1 MSVASS
7 ALFISDL
14 HLCPTRP
21 RIARL
26 FLDFLSDQARRV
38 EALYILGDLFDYWVG
53 DDTLDD
59 PAEPFNAAICAALKQ
74 LSDSGTRLFFIAG
87 NRDFLAGPGFAS
99 ASGASLLAEP
109 QLVDIAGTPTLL
121 LHGDT
126 LCTDD
131 LAYQEFRATVRTDA
145 WRKAFLAQPLTARKN
160 RIEAL
165 RRESEHEKQ
174 GKSAAIMDVNAEAVA
189 AALRSHGYPRIIH
202 GHTHRPAQH
211 AHELDGHVCAR
222 WVLGDWYDSG
232 SYLQCDESGCRALAL
247 SLAPP

>member
-1 MSVASS
+1 MSV

-21 RIARL
+21 QIVRL
-26 FLDFLSDQARRV
+26 FLDFLADQARQAD
-38 EALYILGDLFDYWVG
+38 ALYILGDLFDYWVG
-53 DDTLDD
+53 DDALDD
-59 PAEPFNAAICAALKQ
+59 PAEPCNAAICAALKQ

-87 NRDFLAGPGFAS
+87 NRDFLAGSGFAA
-99 ASGASLLAEP
+99 ASCASLLDEP

-131 LAYQEFRATVRTDA
+131 LAYQEFRAKVHTDA
-145 WRKAFLAQPLTARKN
+145 WRKAFLAQPLAARRT

-165 RRESEHEKQ
+165 RRESEHEK
-174 GKSAAIMDVNAEAVA
+174 KIKPAAIMDVNAEAVA
-189 AALRSHGYPRIIH
+189 AVLRSHGYPRIIH
-202 GHTHRPAQH
+202 GHTHRPARH
-211 AHELDGHVCAR
+211 THGLDGHVCER

-232 SYLQCDESGCRALAL
+232 SYLQCDERGCRALT
-247 SLAPP
+247 LAPF